1 MIFYVLGAVNYDFVE
16 ALNEISVWSYRHGT
30 KFNVNEISAWNL
42 SYKSI
47 MKSRKMK
54 KSDVMNSRKNM
65 ICGFLYL
72 ICQNV
77 RPTVCVEHFGE
88 THNGYKIQMYTSLM
102 MVTALATKFV
112 DGSKLNLRKVIQILK
127 HIECNQ

>member
-1 MIFYVLGAVNYDFVE
+1 
-16 ALNEISVWSYRHGT
+16 
-30 KFNVNEISAWNL
+30 
-42 SYKSI
+42 
-47 MKSRKMK
+47 
-54 KSDVMNSRKNM
+54 MNSRKNM

-88 THNGYKIQMYTSLM
+88 THNGYKNQMYTSLI

-112 DGSKLNLRKVIQILK
+112 DGSELNLRKVIQIQTHAKCSQKYSSLRIELK
-127 HIECNQ
+127 SNYCNKCAINNLFRQ

>member
-1 MIFYVLGAVNYDFVE
+1 
-16 ALNEISVWSYRHGT
+16 
-30 KFNVNEISAWNL
+30 
-42 SYKSI
+42 
-47 MKSRKMK
+47 MK

-77 RPTVCVEHFGE
+77 RPTVCIEHFGE
-88 THNGYKIQMYTSLM
+88 THNGYKNQMYTSLM

-112 DGSKLNLRKVIQILK
+112 DGSELNLRKVIEILK
-127 HIECNQ
+127 HINAIKNIQVLRLSLTRSVAITVQ

>member
-1 MIFYVLGAVNYDFVE
+1 
-16 ALNEISVWSYRHGT
+16 
-30 KFNVNEISAWNL
+30 
-42 SYKSI
+42 
-47 MKSRKMK
+47 MK

-88 THNGYKIQMYTSLM
+88 THNGYKNQMYTSLM

-112 DGSKLNLRKVIQILK
+112 DGSNLNLSKAIQILK
-127 HIECNQ
+127 HIKCNQKYSSVRVELNANCCNKCAINNLLR